1 MTLEYEM
8 TALWFI
14 RGGGGKVVVFFFM
27 YAQVRKLKCVL
38 LHFISSKGGTSATIT
53 VMFSLFQSLKQSL
66 WKMFGK
72 ISLAC
77 AQKPQMPRKMCMWCD
92 KKIYPCIR
100 MLLFVMTP
108 LPFSQCHYLL
118 MRFLCGQQCSSTM
131 FPLHEEKCK
140 STYGVRYS

>member
-1 MTLEYEM
+1 MTREYEM

-92 KKIYPCIR
+92 KKNIPVYTYVALCHDTITIFT
-100 MLLFVMTP
+100 MP
-108 LPFSQCHYLL
+108 LP
-118 MRFLCGQQCSSTM
+118 
-131 FPLHEEKCK
+131 PHEILVWPAVQFNHV
-140 STYGVRYS
+140 SLT